1 MKLSTRSTGSWQH
14 TLDIDVPVEEVEGRL
29 AEVTRRIQQ
38 RASLPGF
45 RRGRVPLEMVRVQF
59 ADSVEREF
67 LETWLPRLTGEAL
80 QQASLTPAVPPLLRN
95 VRFNPG
101 QPLQFEAVVDV
112 RPEVEA
118 RDYRGLPLERHD
130 HPVTDEAVEG
140 VMTQL
145 REESAVFVD
154 LERPAARGD
163 VVLLD
168 STRLDANGRRLGG
181 TRAKGRRI
189 ELGAPG
195 VPPDLENAL
204 LGSVAGQERTA
215 EIAYPADHPAPELA
229 GKTMRYVVQVRKIQE
244 KKLRELDDNF
254 AREVFQLPSLGELRN
269 RVRQN
274 LESEEQS
281 RRLRESEGA
290 ITDELLKRNAFELPE
305 RLVEHMLERVMAEAA
320 GGRELR
326 DDMRAELAQRY
337 RPGVERSLR
346 REILL
351 DAVARQEK
359 MAVSDEEVSAEIQRM
374 AEAEP
379 RQAARVRARYQAAE
393 RRDALRESLLERK
406 ALNWLIEVADV
417 RQAGAGS
424 PLIVPATR

>member
-14 TLDIDVPVEEVEGRL
+14 TLDIDVPVDEVENRLEEV
-29 AEVTRRIQQ
+29 VRRIQQ

-118 RDYRGLPLERHD
+118 RDYRGLPITRQD
-130 HPVTDEAVEG
+130 HPVTDQAVEG

-145 REESAVFVD
+145 REEAAVFVD
-154 LERPAARGD
+154 LDRPAGRGD

-168 STRLDANGRRLGG
+168 STRLDANGRRLNG

-189 ELGAPG
+189 ELGASG

-204 LGSVAGQERTA
+204 LGSVAGQERTVDISYA
-215 EIAYPADHPAPELA
+215 ADHPAPELA

-281 RRLRESEGA
+281 RRMRESEGA
-290 ITDELLKRNAFELPE
+290 ITDELLKRNAFGLPE
-305 RLVEHMLERVMAEAA
+305 RLVEHTLERVIAEAA
-320 GGRELR
+320 GGREIR
-326 DDMRAELAQRY
+326 DELRAELAQRY

-346 REILL
+346 REVLL

-359 MAVSDEEVSAEIQRM
+359 LVVSDEEVSAEIQRM
-374 AEAEP
+374 ADAEP

-393 RRDALRESLLERK
+393 RREALRESLLERK
-406 ALNWLIEVADV
+406 ALSWLIEVADV
-417 RQAGAGS
+417 RQVGAGG

>member
-1 MKLSTRSTGSWQH
+1 MKLSSRSTGNWQH
-14 TLDIDVPVEEVEGRL
+14 TLEIEVPAEEAERRLEEVARQ
-29 AEVTRRIQQ
+29 IQT

-45 RRGRVPLEMVRVQF
+45 RRGRVPLEMVRSQF

-80 QQASLTPAVPPLLRN
+80 AEAKLAPAVPPLLQK

-118 RDYRGLPLERHD
+118 RDYRGLPIERHD
-130 HPVTDEAVEG
+130 HPVTDEAVEQ
-140 VMTQL
+140 VLAQL
-145 REESAVFVD
+145 REESAVFAD
-154 LERPAARGD
+154 LDREARRGD

-168 STRLDANGRRLGG
+168 STRLDANGRRLHG

-204 LGSVAGQERTA
+204 LGSMAGQERTA

-244 KKLRELDDNF
+244 KKLREVDDNF
-254 AREVFQLPSLGELRN
+254 ARELFQLPSLSELRN

-274 LESEEQS
+274 LESEERS
-281 RRLRESEGA
+281 RVLRESEGA
-290 ITDELLKRNAFELPE
+290 ITEELLRRNAFDLPE
-305 RLVEHMLERVMAEAA
+305 RLVEHMLDRVIAEAA
-320 GGRELR
+320 GGRDLR
-326 DDMRAELAQRY
+326 EDLRAELAQRY
-337 RPGVERSLR
+337 RPGVERSLK
-346 REILL
+346 REVLL

-359 MAVSDEEVSAEIQRM
+359 LSVSDDEVSAEIQRM
-374 AEAEP
+374 ADADP

-393 RRDALRESLLERK
+393 RREALRETLLERR

-417 RQAGAGS
+417 REKGAGS
-424 PLIVPATR
+424 PLIVPAAR

>member
-1 MKLSTRSTGSWQH
+1 
-14 TLDIDVPVEEVEGRL
+14 VPVDEVEHRL
-29 AEVTRRIQQ
+29 EEVTRRIQQ

-45 RRGRVPLEMVRVQF
+45 RRGRVPLDMVRVQF
-59 ADSVEREF
+59 AETVEREF

-80 QQASLTPAVPPLLRN
+80 EQAKLLPAVPPLLRN

-118 RDYRGLPLERHD
+118 RDYRGLPIERHD

-154 LERPAARGD
+154 LDRPAVRGD

-168 STRLDANGRRLGG
+168 STRLDANGRRLSG

-215 EIAYPADHPAPELA
+215 EISYPADHPAPELA

-244 KKLRELDDNF
+244 KKLRELDDNL

-274 LESEEQS
+274 LESEEQN
-281 RRLRESEGA
+281 RRMRESEGA
-290 ITDELLKRNAFELPE
+290 ITEELLRRNAFDLPE
-305 RLVEHMLERVMAEAA
+305 RLVEHTLERVIAEAA
-320 GGRELR
+320 GGREVR
-326 DDMRAELAQRY
+326 DELRAELAQRY

-346 REILL
+346 REVLL

-359 MAVSDEEVSAEIQRM
+359 LTVSDDEVGAEIQRM
-374 AEAEP
+374 ADAEP

-393 RRDALRESLLERK
+393 RREALRESLVERK

-417 RQAGAGS
+417 RQTGAGG

>member
-14 TLDIDVPVEEVEGRL
+14 TLDIDVPVDEVENRLEEV
-29 AEVTRRIQQ
+29 ARRIQQ

-118 RDYRGLPLERHD
+118 RDYRGLPIERHD

-140 VMTQL
+140 VITQL
-145 REESAVFVD
+145 REEAAVFVD
-154 LERPAARGD
+154 LDRPAGRGD

-168 STRLDANGRRLGG
+168 STRLDANGRRLNG

-189 ELGAPG
+189 ELGAAG

-215 EIAYPADHPAPELA
+215 EISYPADHAAPELA

-254 AREVFQLPSLGELRN
+254 ARDVFQLPSLGELRN

-281 RRLRESEGA
+281 RRMRESEGA
-290 ITDELLKRNAFELPE
+290 ITDELLKRNTFELPE
-305 RLVEHMLERVMAEAA
+305 RLVEHTLDRVIAEAA
-320 GGRELR
+320 GGREIR
-326 DDMRAELAQRY
+326 DELRAELAQRY

-346 REILL
+346 REVLL
-351 DAVARQEK
+351 DAIARQEK
-359 MAVSDEEVSAEIQRM
+359 LAVSDEEVSAEIQRM
-374 AEAEP
+374 ADAEP
-379 RQAARVRARYQAAE
+379 RHAARVRARYQAAE
-393 RRDALRESLLERK
+393 RREALRESLLERK

>member
-1 MKLSTRSTGSWQH
+1 MKLSTRSTGRWQH
-14 TLDIDVPVEEVEGRL
+14 TLEIEVPAEEVERRL
-29 AEVTRRIQQ
+29 EEVARGIQQ

-59 ADSVEREF
+59 AESVEREF
-67 LETWLPRLTGEAL
+67 LETWLPRLTGEGL
-80 QQASLTPAVPPLLRN
+80 GESKLTPAVPPLLRN

-112 RPEVEA
+112 RPEIEA
-118 RDYRGLPLERHD
+118 RDYRGLPIERRD
-130 HPVTDEAVEG
+130 EPVTDEAVDR
-140 VMTQL
+140 VMAQL

-154 LERPAARGD
+154 LDRAAVRGD

-168 STRLDANGRRLGG
+168 STRLDANGRRLNG

-195 VPPDLENAL
+195 VPPELENAL
-204 LGSVAGQERTA
+204 LDSQAGQERSA
-215 EIAYPADHPAPELA
+215 DISYPADHPAPELA
-229 GKTMRYVVQVRKIQE
+229 GKTMRYAIQVRKIQE

-254 AREVFQLPSLGELRN
+254 ARDVFQLPSLSELRN

-274 LESEEQS
+274 LEAEERG

-290 ITDELLKRNAFELPE
+290 ITEELLRRNAFELPE
-305 RLVEHMLERVMAEAA
+305 RLIEHTLDRVIAEAA
-320 GGRELR
+320 GGREMR
-326 DDMRAELAQRY
+326 DDLRAELAQRY
-337 RPGVERSLR
+337 RPGVERSLK
-346 REILL
+346 REVLL

-359 MAVSDEEVSAEIQRM
+359 LSVSDDEVSAEIQRM
-374 AEAEP
+374 ADAEP
-379 RQAARVRARYQAAE
+379 RQAARLRARYQAAE
-393 RRDALRESLLERK
+393 RREALRETLLERK

-417 RQAGAGS
+417 RQAGAAS